1 MSRTLNRRRAIQ
13 ARFNPPL
20 PDSTFDDW
28 RKRGII
34 PDPDVMMGR
43 TPYWYDETVD
53 GITEQPRITRRRD
66 ATAKTG

>member
-53 GITEQPRITRRRD
+53 GII
-66 ATAKTG
+66 A